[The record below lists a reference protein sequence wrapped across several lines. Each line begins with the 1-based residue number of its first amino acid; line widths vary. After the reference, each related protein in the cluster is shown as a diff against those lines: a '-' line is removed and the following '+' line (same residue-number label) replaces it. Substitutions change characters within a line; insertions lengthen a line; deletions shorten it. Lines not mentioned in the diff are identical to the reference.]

1 MHQTLQDFPEESSR
15 IIEQYGGIR
24 SFLAKH
30 SHFAVVGDY
39 AGVREDLEKVRH
51 LADGLYDPPPN
62 FLSTNP
68 YPYSADRPL
77 IGGDSGAIARTLGS
91 VRPVYS
97 RTLNGHAGSG
107 DRTSPSFVGPGKVA
121 AETEMTLPRCDFG
134 LNPTAPEF
142 QPGQL
147 QVQGRLGVNS
157 FDTDDDADWNQCP
170 SSDDRASGAQCSE
183 RLDALDTF
191 TSGIDDIDDDETL
204 QEWNRIDEGDINPSA
219 SDSYTDLD
227 DLVAGQVAA
236 GQDGLSRRSSRSDLS
251 QTSDLSTSAAFRAA
265 SPSSSMS
272 SHKTGS
278 TRDLGSPFSL
288 RDTSSPALPSHMAR
302 AGDVSRKTGSPI
314 SSSASVSS
322 TSFVTTDRGSSG
334 LGLGFISDR
343 AALTPPTAA
352 YSSSAEFDSVGPPET
367 NWNSWGVHG
376 VPRPLKPLAPVMGAG
391 VRAGGVSV
399 SMGSARAPT
408 EGASTPMGSASV
420 GTSALSQSTSSTF
433 VKSTA
438 SPSVLRSSSSMSALA
453 GGFSTSSY
461 SFPMASSQTWG
472 VAASVPTSDA
482 WATTAWATDSFP
494 SAVRPD
500 EDVVNSIPPFPT
512 ATFFPSSSS
521 SSSTALPHLPSSS
534 SSSSNHTALPS
545 SAVRPQPTHF
555 ATTLPSFSHSAG
567 SDAENWSGNCWSAA
581 PLASEEAAKA
591 KVVDSETQASVEVR
605 SVEVSTEMSERDVQ
619 SLLMQQHKLDEMYH
633 QLHHLHL
640 VNEQLQ
646 VRSGGEGNGGFR
658 GVSLNCCR

>member
-15 IIEQYGGIR
+15 IIEQYGGMR

-30 SHFAVVGDY
+30 SHFTVVGDY
-39 AGVREDLEKVRH
+39 AGVREDQEKVRH
-51 LADGLYDPPPN
+51 MADGLYDPLPN
-62 FLSTNP
+62 SLSTNP

-77 IGGDSGAIARTLGS
+77 IGSDSGAIARTLQS
-91 VRPVYS
+91 MRPVYS
-97 RTLNGHAGSG
+97 RTLNGLAGSG

-121 AETEMTLPRCDFG
+121 METEMTLPRCDFG

-147 QVQGRLGVNS
+147 QVQERLGVNG
-157 FDTDDDADWNQCP
+157 FDTDDDADWNQHR
-170 SSDDRASGAQCSE
+170 SSNDRASGAQRSE
-183 RLDALDTF
+183 CLDALDSF

-219 SDSYTDLD
+219 SDSYADLD
-227 DLVAGQVAA
+227 DLAAGQVAA

-251 QTSDLSTSAAFRAA
+251 QTSDLSTSAAFRVA
-265 SPSSSMS
+265 SPSSSVS
-272 SHKTGS
+272 SHKTAS

-288 RDTSSPALPSHMAR
+288 RDTSSPALLSHMAR

-322 TSFVTTDRGSSG
+322 PSFVMTDRGSSG
-334 LGLGFISDR
+334 LGLHFISDV
-343 AALTPPTAA
+343 AALTPATAA

-367 NWNSWGVHG
+367 HWNSLSVHG
-376 VPRPLKPLAPVMGAG
+376 VPRPLKPLAPVMGAW

-399 SMGSARAPT
+399 SMGNARAPA
-408 EGASTPMGSASV
+408 EGAATPMGSEGV

-438 SPSVLRSSSSMSALA
+438 SPSVLHSSSSTSALA

-461 SFPMASSQTWG
+461 SSPLAFSQTWA
-472 VAASVPTSDA
+472 VAASVPASD
-482 WATTAWATDSFP
+482 AWATDSFP

-500 EDVVNSIPPFPT
+500 ENVVNSIPPFPT

-521 SSSTALPHLPSSS
+521 FSSTTLPHLPSSS
-534 SSSSNHTALPS
+534 SSSSSNHAALPS
-545 SAVRPQPTHF
+545 SAGLPQPNHLP
-555 ATTLPSFSHSAG
+555 TTLPSFSRSAW
-567 SDAENWSGNCWSAA
+567 SDAENWSDVSWSAA

-619 SLLMQQHKLDEMYH
+619 SLLMQQHKLDEVYQ
-633 QLHHLHL
+633 QLHYLHL
-640 VNEQLQ
+640 VNERLQ
-646 VRSGGEGNGGFR
+646 VRSGGGGV
-658 GVSLNCCR
+658 GGGGCH